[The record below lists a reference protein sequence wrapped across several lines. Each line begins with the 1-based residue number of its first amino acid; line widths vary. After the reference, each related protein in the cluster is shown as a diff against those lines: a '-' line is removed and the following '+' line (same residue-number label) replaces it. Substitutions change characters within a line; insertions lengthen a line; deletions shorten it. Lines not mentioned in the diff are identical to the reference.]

1 MKSGLNALLVHHRS
15 PELGGVMTRKPIPGR
30 HATDEYQI
38 IVRGNL
44 SHQFQWRSRHE
55 PED

>member
-1 MKSGLNALLVHHRS
+1 MKSGLNEVVVHHRS

-44 SHQFQWRSRHE
+44 SHRFQWRSRHE